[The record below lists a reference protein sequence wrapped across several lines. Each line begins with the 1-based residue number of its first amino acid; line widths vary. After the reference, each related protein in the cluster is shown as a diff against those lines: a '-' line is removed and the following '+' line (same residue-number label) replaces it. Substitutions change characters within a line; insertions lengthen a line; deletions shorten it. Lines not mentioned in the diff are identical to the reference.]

1 MNKENIEELIN
12 SLINSGIVKRTT
24 LEVLDIYNNFELD
37 DDSKYLLEDILG
49 LYKEYLNSLL
59 ILNEHKEVF
68 LKTLKQEEIKRNQAL
83 ENVSPFL
90 IQMFMN
96 AKHKSA
102 TNLTIQIM
110 KERNLFSKD
119 DLILINK
126 TILNGLSLSL
136 DNSANHL
143 RTANNSF
150 VGKFKTENGKI
161 KFIDDVSYIP
171 IDYSDINE
179 ALYRIL
185 DILNKTDF
193 VNIESIFVNPIFLH
207 GFIAALQCFKD
218 GNSRLARILFHCKLW
233 QLTNFFYNSNLES
246 PALFTSE
253 AILHYEK
260 QEIYRELIKQMA
272 INPNNENFNKW
283 LQFNLLLVE
292 KQIYL
297 NQDKMHECM
306 RILKRS

>member
-150 VGKFKTENGKI
+150 VGKFKTENGRI
-161 KFIDDVSYIP
+161 KFVDDVSYIP

-179 ALYRIL
+179 ALDKIL
-185 DILNKTDF
+185 DILNKKDF

-260 QEIYRELIKQMA
+260 QEIYRELIKQIA

>member
-1 MNKENIEELIN
+1 
-12 SLINSGIVKRTT
+12 
-24 LEVLDIYNNFELD
+24 
-37 DDSKYLLEDILG
+37 
-49 LYKEYLNSLL
+49 
-59 ILNEHKEVF
+59 
-68 LKTLKQEEIKRNQAL
+68 
-83 ENVSPFL
+83 
-90 IQMFMN
+90 
-96 AKHKSA
+96 
-102 TNLTIQIM
+102 M

-150 VGKFKTENGKI
+150 VGKFKTENGRI
-161 KFIDDVSYIP
+161 KFVDDVSYIP

-179 ALYRIL
+179 ALDKIL
-185 DILNKTDF
+185 DILNKKDF

-260 QEIYRELIKQMA
+260 QEIYRELIKQIA

>member
-150 VGKFKTENGKI
+150 VGKFKTENGRI

-185 DILNKTDF
+185 DILNKKDF

-260 QEIYRELIKQMA
+260 QEIYRELIKQIA

>member
-260 QEIYRELIKQMA
+260 QEIYRELIKQIA

>member
-150 VGKFKTENGKI
+150 VGKFKTENGRI

-260 QEIYRELIKQMA
+260 QEIYRELIKQIA

-283 LQFNLLLVE
+283 LQFNLVLVE